1 MRMKLDHIALYVEDL
16 EKMKDFYTCFFDAVP
31 NQRYHN
37 PKTGLQT
44 YFLSFSD
51 GSRLEIMQRPD
62 TSPRASGEHPM
73 GYVHIAFK
81 LGSPEK
87 VDLRT
92 KILRE
97 AGYPLLNGPRTTG
110 DGYYE
115 SVLTDPEG
123 NLIELV
129 A

>member
-1 MRMKLDHIALYVEDL
+1 MKLDHIALYVEDL

-62 TSPRASGEHPM
+62 ARSRLSPAQ
-73 GYVHIAFK
+73 
-81 LGSPEK
+81 
-87 VDLRT
+87 
-92 KILRE
+92 
-97 AGYPLLNGPRTTG
+97 RTT
-110 DGYYE
+110 Y
-115 SVLTDPEG
+115 
-123 NLIELV
+123 NR
-129 A
+129 